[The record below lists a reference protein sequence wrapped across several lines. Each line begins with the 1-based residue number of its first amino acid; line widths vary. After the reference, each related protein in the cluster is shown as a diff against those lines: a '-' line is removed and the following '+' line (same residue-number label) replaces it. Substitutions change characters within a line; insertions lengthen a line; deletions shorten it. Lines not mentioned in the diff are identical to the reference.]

1 MTRYHNILTFAL
13 LLAGATGCSKFLE
26 VDNIGKSST
35 ESFFAELS
43 GLESALDGH
52 YSETFNYYDDYMNY
66 ADLAS
71 DLVDLT
77 PNASELQ
84 TDIFEFQA
92 LPEDNAGYPPLL
104 WRAAALA
111 PLPQPVP

>member
-43 GLESALDGH
+43 GLESALDGL
-52 YSETFNYYDDYMNY
+52 YSETFNYYADYMNY

-71 DLVDLT
+71 DLMDLT
-77 PNASELQ
+77 TNASDLQ
-84 TDIFEFQA
+84 PDIFEF
-92 LPEDNAGYPPLL
+92 
-104 WRAAALA
+104 
-111 PLPQPVP
+111 